1 MSATVDESPVD
12 AVQGLPEPPKPSQS
26 VGDILRGQ
34 HEKAKKRKF
43 RALPIPGYD
52 SLYGVFRVLGDYH
65 EVDETTGDDVRA
77 GLDEADTTV
86 TIAISMLARSCVKC
100 YAKIDG
106 AKIDLPP
113 LGRALYS
120 QLFPEGRVDAESGLP
135 YPSPET
141 DEQALSLLFPL
152 GTRSI
157 VETQA
162 QLDLWAT
169 GKIAAAADD
178 ETVGN

>member
-1 MSATVDESPVD
+1 MSVVDESPAE
-12 AVQGLPEPPKPSQS
+12 AVQGPLEPPKSPQS
-26 VGDILRGQ
+26 VGDILREQ
-34 HEKAKKRKF
+34 HEKAKRRKF

-52 SLYGVFRVLGDYH
+52 SLYGVFRILGDYH
-65 EVDETTGDDVRA
+65 EVDDATGEDVRA
-77 GLDEADTTV
+77 GLDEADMTV
-86 TIAISMLARSCVKC
+86 TIAVSMLVRSSVKC

-106 AKIDLPP
+106 QKIDLPP

-120 QLFPEGRVDAESGLP
+120 QLFPEGRTDDESGLL